1 MADYL
6 VTEELQAYLVAQGIA
21 QLPDASPSTAVPSI
35 WLQPRDGAPEPR
47 RNSAGQFSESAT
59 ITLVDTALSPPDQ
72 LEAWIEEAFVDVIVR
87 SRQAPAGKL
96 LHRAIRGL
104 IHPTE
109 AHGGRK
115 MWTMG
120 SLLVEYST
128 LWTAEQPLGS
138 DEYTYW
144 RKAGYRFG
152 ARRKALAGQ
161 PTVP

>member
-1 MADYL
+1 MPDYL
-6 VTEELQAYLVAQGIA
+6 VSEELQTYLVAQGIG
-21 QLPDASPSTAVPSI
+21 QLPDATPSTSLPSI

-47 RNSAGQFSESAT
+47 RSSGAFVENAT
-59 ITLVDTALSPPDQ
+59 ITIVDTALSAPQ
-72 LEAWIEEAFVDVIVR
+72 ALEAWIEEAFVDVIVR

-96 LHRAIRGL
+96 IHRTIRGL
-104 IHPTE
+104 LCPVE

-115 MWTMG
+115 QWTMG

-128 LWTAEQPLGS
+128 LWTSEQPMGA
-138 DEYTYW
+138 DEFTYW

-152 ARRKALAGQ
+152 ARRKALAGL